1 MKLLSSCNCHVVE
14 VVNLIKKVMP
24 EIYSG
29 DKFGVVALLGFLNQI
44 HTHNYVYGS
53 AGRGKKVKNVET

>member
-1 MKLLSSCNCHVVE
+1 MKLLSSCNCYVVE

-29 DKFGVVALLGFLNQI
+29 DKFEVVALLSFLNQK
-44 HTHNYVYGS
+44 HNHVYGS
-53 AGRGKKVKNVET
+53 AGRGKKVKLVVN